1 MSIAPENQTPTGGV
15 IMGRSVVCPRCG
27 VPVGISCDGTGT
39 PGISHQAR
47 LNLEREL
54 FRRRAASRPA
64 Q

>member
-1 MSIAPENQTPTGGV
+1 
-15 IMGRSVVCPRCG
+15 VVCPRCG